1 MLMTDDVETK
11 YCKRSKIEYSKLTE
25 VIEDSDTD
33 ESIVSE
39 AQELGQTINKK
50 FIDHKEETKPQ
61 VIINKKGGKQ
71 KKGSFLAKMSDICS
85 ENFFEVDLMKPPVE
99 LRTKIVYPNKEMKQN
114 KFDDLI
120 QKQPTLQE
128 KDEMIEE
135 N

>member
-1 MLMTDDVETK
+1 M
-11 YCKRSKIEYSKLTE
+11 
-25 VIEDSDTD
+25 
-33 ESIVSE
+33 
-39 AQELGQTINKK
+39 
-50 FIDHKEETKPQ
+50 
-61 VIINKKGGKQ
+61 IINKKGGKQ
-71 KKGSFLAKMSDICS
+71 KKGSFLSKMSDICS

-135 N
+135 NWIEKEIYESDLSYRDLKIYHEERRIQVHQQLVKTNSFLVFAEFA